1 VPRRRYGA
9 AGPADVR
16 VLSTF
21 PPNRVLRYRYR
32 LGERG
37 WEELLDKFESLERR
51 GAIVGEGRAKTALLE
66 DLLGRLSG
74 RGFRFRGVALL
85 PGERRLDDQQ
95 RETLFARLQSGDLL
109 WIDGADALSRLS
121 WLRVRRES
129 RAAAGLLV
137 TSDREG
143 LLPTLYRRT
152 ADADVLSEIVRE
164 ATGAGTERFG
174 YRAEDLMRR
183 HNGSVR
189 EALRELSK
197 ISARLARGFRAPDE
211 REDFPGR

>member
-1 VPRRRYGA
+1 MKTSLGA
-9 AGPADVR
+9 GK
-16 VLSTF
+16 F
-21 PPNRVLRYRYR
+21 PPHRVLRYRYR

-37 WEELLDKFESLERR
+37 WEELLDRFESLDRR
-51 GAIVGEGRAKTALLE
+51 GAIVGDGRAKTALLE

-85 PGERRLDDQQ
+85 PGERRLDDEQ
-95 RETLFARLQSGDLL
+95 RETLFAALQPTDLL
-109 WIDGADALSRLS
+109 WIDGADALSRLA
-121 WLRVRRES
+121 WVRVRRDS
-129 RAAAGLLV
+129 RPAAGLVV
-137 TSDREG
+137 TADREG

-164 ATGAGTERFG
+164 ATGAGPERFG

-183 HNGSVR
+183 HHGSIR

-197 ISARLARGFRAPDE
+197 ISARLAHGFRAAGE
-211 REDFPGR
+211 GEDFPDR